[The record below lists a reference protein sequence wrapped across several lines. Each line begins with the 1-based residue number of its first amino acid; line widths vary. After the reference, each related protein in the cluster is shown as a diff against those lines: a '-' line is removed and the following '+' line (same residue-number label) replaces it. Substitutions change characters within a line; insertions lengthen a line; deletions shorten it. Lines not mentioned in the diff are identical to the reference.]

1 MKRRNLQQATTMIK
15 VALAMND
22 VKRAVAVAEQF
33 KITPKE
39 FGKIVRDI
47 EKYLGREVGVQ

>member
-15 VALAMND
+15 IALAMND
-22 VKRAVAVAEQF
+22 VKRAVTVAEQF

-39 FGKIVRDI
+39 FGKIVRDT
-47 EKYLGREVGVQ
+47 EKYLSREVGVQ